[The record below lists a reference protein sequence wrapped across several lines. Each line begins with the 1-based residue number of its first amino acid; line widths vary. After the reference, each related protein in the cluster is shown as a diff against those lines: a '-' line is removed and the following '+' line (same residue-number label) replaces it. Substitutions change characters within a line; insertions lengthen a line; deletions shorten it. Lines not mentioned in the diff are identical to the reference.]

1 MEIEKYTDKIIKK
14 LESIECNFIYI
25 FGSYAK
31 GEQNNDSDIDIAFY
45 SLNKYDSYDIFL
57 LAQEI
62 SLQLRKEVDLIQI
75 NFSTTVFQKEVV
87 ENGILIYEKNKIQR
101 EKFENLVLKKYLK
114 LNEERKEIIDNYEV

>member
-1 MEIEKYTDKIIKK
+1 MEIEKYADKIIKK
-14 LESIECNFIYI
+14 LENIKCDFIYI

-31 GEQNNDSDIDIAFY
+31 GEQNNDSDVDIAFY
-45 SLNKYDSYDIFL
+45 SLIKHDSYDIFL

-62 SLQLRKEVDLIQI
+62 SLQLGKEVDLIQI

>member
-1 MEIEKYTDKIIKK
+1 MEIEKYADKIIKK
-14 LESIECNFIYI
+14 LENIECDFIYI

-31 GEQNNDSDIDIAFY
+31 GEQNNDSDVDIAFY
-45 SLNKYDSYDIFL
+45 SLIKHDSYDIFL

-62 SLQLRKEVDLIQI
+62 SLQLGKEVDLIQI
-75 NFSTTVFQKEVV
+75 NFSTTVFQKEVI
-87 ENGILIYEKNKIQR
+87 ENSILIYEKNKIQR

>member
-1 MEIEKYTDKIIKK
+1 MEIEKYADKIIKK
-14 LESIECNFIYI
+14 LENIECDFIYI

-31 GEQNNDSDIDIAFY
+31 GEQNNDSDVDIAFY
-45 SLNKYDSYDIFL
+45 SLIRHDSYDIFL

-62 SLQLRKEVDLIQI
+62 SLQLGKEVDLIQI
-75 NFSTTVFQKEVV
+75 NFSTTVFQKEVIK
-87 ENGILIYEKNKIQR
+87 NSILIYEKNKIQR

>member
-1 MEIEKYTDKIIKK
+1 MEIEKYADKIIKK
-14 LESIECNFIYI
+14 LENIECDFIYI

-31 GEQNNDSDIDIAFY
+31 GEQNNDSDVDIAFY
-45 SLNKYDSYDIFL
+45 SLIKHDSYDVFL

-62 SLQLRKEVDLIQI
+62 SLQLGKEVDLIQI

>member
-1 MEIEKYTDKIIKK
+1 MEIEKYADKIIKK
-14 LESIECNFIYI
+14 LENIECDFIYI

-31 GEQNNDSDIDIAFY
+31 GEQNNDSDVDIAFY
-45 SLNKYDSYDIFL
+45 SLIKHDSYDVFL

-62 SLQLRKEVDLIQI
+62 SLQLGKEVDLIQI

-101 EKFENLVLKKYLK
+101 EKFEYLVLKKYLK

>member
-14 LESIECNFIYI
+14 LKNIECDFIYI

-31 GEQNNDSDIDIAFY
+31 GEQNNDSDVDIAFY
-45 SLNKYDSYDIFL
+45 SLIRHDSYDIFL

-62 SLQLRKEVDLIQI
+62 SLQLGKEVDLIQI
-75 NFSTTVFQKEVV
+75 NFSTTVFQKEVI

>member
-1 MEIEKYTDKIIKK
+1 MEIEKYADKIIKK
-14 LESIECNFIYI
+14 LENIECDFIYI

-31 GEQNNDSDIDIAFY
+31 GEQNNDSDVDIAFY
-45 SLNKYDSYDIFL
+45 SLIKHDSYDIFL

-62 SLQLRKEVDLIQI
+62 SLQLGKEVDLIQI

>member
-1 MEIEKYTDKIIKK
+1 MEIEKYADKIIKK
-14 LESIECNFIYI
+14 LENIECDFIYI

-31 GEQNNDSDIDIAFY
+31 GKQNNDSDVDIAFY
-45 SLNKYDSYDIFL
+45 SLIKHDSYDIFL

-62 SLQLRKEVDLIQI
+62 SLQLGKEVDLIQI